1 MKMELITVSGFVIET
16 VIFIAALSNIYT
28 KWEVRFKEL
37 EIRIQ
42 KVEQQDEE
50 IYKKLDII
58 SEKLT
63 DLKVELQN
71 KINRQ

>member
-1 MKMELITVSGFVIET
+1 MNEIILVSGFIIEA
-16 VIFIAALSNIYT
+16 VIFLAALSSIYT

-58 SEKLT
+58 SDKLT

>member
-1 MKMELITVSGFVIET
+1 MNEIVLVSGFIMEA
-16 VIFIAALSNIYT
+16 VIFIAALSSIYT

>member
-1 MKMELITVSGFVIET
+1 MNEIILVSGFIIEA
-16 VIFIAALSNIYT
+16 VIFLAALSSIYT

>member
-1 MKMELITVSGFVIET
+1 MNQIVAISGLVIEA
-16 VIFIAALSNIYT
+16 IFFVAALSTIYT
-28 KWEVRFKEL
+28 KFEVRFKEL

-42 KVEQQDEE
+42 KVEEQDEE

-58 SEKLT
+58 SDKLT

>member
-1 MKMELITVSGFVIET
+1 MNQIVAISGLVIEAI
-16 VIFIAALSNIYT
+16 VFVAALSTIYT
-28 KWEVRFKEL
+28 KFEVRFKEL

-42 KVEQQDEE
+42 KVEEQDEE

>member
-1 MKMELITVSGFVIET
+1 MNQVIAISGLVIEAI
-16 VIFIAALSNIYT
+16 IFVAALSSIYT
-28 KWEVRFKEL
+28 KFEVRFKEL

-58 SEKLT
+58 SDKLT